1 MNFFLNFWCCSYEL
15 ILDLTKFW
23 KFYVCLF
30 VQSAHLPYK
39 KKAFSYDLF
48 IQIRLLVLIII
59 WLVYICL
66 KKKLWCHICEK
77 MGIKVLLAY
86 TTTMTYILWQK
97 KMFSSVS
104 SFKSSQKLM
113 KCWMKKKEN
122 QKLLLHAYIILQHNF
137 TVEFTLS
144 EF

>member
-1 MNFFLNFWCCSYEL
+1 MF
-15 ILDLTKFW
+15 
-23 KFYVCLF
+23 VCLF
-30 VQSAHLPYK
+30 NRRTSPT

-86 TTTMTYILWQK
+86 TTTMTYILRQK
-97 KMFSSVS
+97 KCFQVLAALNLVKNWWNAEWKKRESKTTTTCIHNTTTQFYRWVYSLWIL
-104 SFKSSQKLM
+104 KSLEQCKRWWSNVRM
-113 KCWMKKKEN
+113 KDEK
-122 QKLLLHAYIILQHNF
+122 
-137 TVEFTLS
+137 
-144 EF
+144 

>member
-66 KKKLWCHICEK
+66 KKNLWCHICEK

-97 KMFSSVS
+97 KCFQVLAALNLV
-104 SFKSSQKLM
+104 KN
-113 KCWMKKKEN
+113 WWNAEWKKEN